1 MANVTISALPSAA
14 ALSADDSVPVVQNG
28 TTKRATMADLAAFSS
43 TVAGAANTVTTG
55 GAWVTRDLAPLSYA
69 VAFTAG
75 TGTINGRPVAW
86 DAATVTT
93 PAENALIVVTED
105 GEIEASAAG
114 YPETLP
120 SASVL
125 VIARTYVDI
134 PTYGARIYAVIDS
147 RTYATAAPRA
157 PLVLLDRVKAAKI
170 TSGTWSGATAQNDIG
185 DINWYFSNLGLYPF
199 VEDVPTQV
207 LDHLNVQITA
217 FYGAS
222 GTASTD
228 WTTLHGTTHS
238 GYQKWPYDVA
248 TPRGTP
254 VKKRAD
260 SHDSYAAT
268 FLRLA
273 VRYARVASG
282 GLTWWDTNITAI
294 QDCLYYNIL
303 LRQRNIGGGYLTET
317 FQDATVY
324 PYCQTMDNI
333 EAYAG
338 AKAAL
343 DLMAERGGAQ
353 ATWAAGY
360 SSAAGNL
367 LLGVQTMWKGTANA
381 AGDTGWVSVRWNNAA
396 AAADTNEMTR
406 FYPDLAVGVYGE
418 VFGVPL
424 NSASSIARE
433 RLITT
438 LGYLDAKAPSWWR
451 SRQYD
456 LFPWGLLAAAAA
468 KMGLRTT
475 AEEWLAFVQR
485 HVARD
490 GTGYFLMHDV
500 GWARY
505 VERTLAGDVL

>member
-1 MANVTISALPSAA
+1 MASVKISDLPAAA
-14 ALSADDSVPVVQNG
+14 ALAGDEVLPVVQNG
-28 TTKRATMADLAAFSS
+28 ATKRATMADVAALASANAGTFNA
-43 TVAGAANTVTTG
+43 VASG
-55 GAWVTRDLAPLSYA
+55 GAWVTRDLATLSYA
-69 VAFTAG
+69 LSFTAG
-75 TGTINGRPVAW
+75 SGTIDGRPVTW

-93 PAENALIVVTED
+93 PAENALIVVNAAGT
-105 GEIEASAAG
+105 IVARAAG
-114 YPETLP
+114 YPEPLP
-120 SASVL
+120 SATELVL
-125 VIARTYVDI
+125 ARTYVDI

-147 RTYATAAPRA
+147 RTYSTGSPRA
-157 PLVLLDRVKAAKI
+157 PLGLLDRVKAAKI
-170 TSGTWSGATAQNDIG
+170 TSGTWSGATALNDIG
-185 DINWYFSNLGLYPF
+185 DINWYFANLGLYPF

-207 LDHLNVQITA
+207 LDHLNIQITA

-248 TPRGTP
+248 TPRATP

-303 LRQRNIGGGYLTET
+303 LRQRNTGGGYLTET

-333 EAYAG
+333 EVYAG
-338 AKAAL
+338 TKAAL
-343 DLMAERGGAQ
+343 DLMTERGGAQ

-360 SSAAGNL
+360 SSAASNL
-367 LLGVQTMWKGTANA
+367 LLGVQTMWKTTANA
-381 AGDTGWVSVRWNNAA
+381 AGETGWMSVRWDNAA
-396 AAADTNEMTR
+396 ASADTNQMTR

-418 VFGVPL
+418 VFGVAL

-468 KMGLRTT
+468 KMGLRAT
-475 AEEWLAFVQR
+475 AQEWLAFVQR
-485 HVARD
+485 HVALD
-490 GTGYFLMHDV
+490 GTGYFLIQDV

-505 VERTLAGDVL
+505 VERTLSGDVL